1 MDHAENT
8 RRLRQRERDE
18 YTYDEY
24 DDSTQGWY
32 PSEAALARQSADHFA
47 GLLTT
52 HWHGN
57 GMPHGWGE
65 FHVPPQRLSASDLH
79 SRVIML
85 EGYARACR
93 VELQRRPSHCREVP
107 PPQPTSS
114 CSHSSSSSSSSSC
127 CLLLQLSPDELG
139 KVAHELC
146 DPLRPKH
153 FVHLSSTA
161 KSLRLPMQADLC
173 WLYWQRHW
181 ANVLAAHLGER
192 RAPELGNGP
201 VRHFRGGVSLSE
213 LELGSGYN
221 KPRVGYHKRPP
232 PLTIDHWRT
241 IGTLIGC
248 GSFPHLTRLAIRG
261 IGAER
266 PPAYGIVG
274 DAVWY
279 DKLDAVRPS
288 EVVALLAA
296 GLRRGGLPSLMS
308 LELCQTQIGNQ
319 AASTLSS
326 ALTKRTVPKLTSIRL
341 SQNQLGDS
349 GLSTM
354 ASALRQL
361 PKLKRI
367 ILNGNQIGER
377 GLAQLLLGEPM
388 FESLKYLR
396 IGENND
402 EDDVTDAGRALLSAL
417 PRGSFFCCERSVPNR
432 TYVRKLGW
440 RHATV
445 LEHLGPFGEPIWE
458 QEFPGD
464 CSRFF

>member
-1 MDHAENT
+1 M
-8 RRLRQRERDE
+8 
-18 YTYDEY
+18 
-24 DDSTQGWY
+24 
-32 PSEAALARQSADHFA
+32 
-47 GLLTT
+47 
-52 HWHGN
+52 
-57 GMPHGWGE
+57 
-65 FHVPPQRLSASDLH
+65 
-79 SRVIML
+79 
-85 EGYARACR
+85 
-93 VELQRRPSHCREVP
+93 
-107 PPQPTSS
+107 
-114 CSHSSSSSSSSSC
+114 
-127 CLLLQLSPDELG
+127 LLQLSPDELG

-241 IGTLIGC
+241 LGTLIGC

-266 PPAYGIVG
+266 PPAYGIVE
-274 DAVWY
+274 DAVLY
-279 DKLDAVRPS
+279 DKLDAVRPI
-288 EVVALLAA
+288 VALLAA

-341 SQNQLGDS
+341 SQNQFGDS